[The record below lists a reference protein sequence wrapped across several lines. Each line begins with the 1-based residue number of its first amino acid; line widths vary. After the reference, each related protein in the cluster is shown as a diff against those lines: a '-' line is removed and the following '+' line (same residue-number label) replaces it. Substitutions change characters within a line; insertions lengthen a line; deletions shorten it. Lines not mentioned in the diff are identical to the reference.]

1 MDDDRVEDLREE
13 VWRFLGV
20 EACWWAGPVGV
31 ELGESSRA
39 MADTI
44 RCLPARS
51 TP

>member
-31 ELGESSRA
+31 ELGRVVPGDGGHSQMPTGA
-39 MADTI
+39 
-44 RCLPARS
+44 
-51 TP
+51 